1 MIPLDLCLV
10 LFACVAIMC
19 FMMSMQAKWYEIE
32 KQKIVPIAVTLAVTG
47 VIGSE
52 IWFFVE
58 NGDWGGRSL
67 YGAIVF
73 SPLVFLAVA
82 KLLKIKYVDSLDF
95 VAPSGCFALAVI
107 KLQCLKDNC
116 CVGKELYQD
125 ENFVFV
131 RFPSQIVE
139 MIVFLVISAI
149 LFYMSSKPK
158 FRGKIFP
165 WFLIMYGLARFGLDF
180 LRETVL
186 SYLFGLSAGSFW
198 SLCSFIIGVFVLT
211 IIRNKEKRS
220 NVKMQE
226 TL

>member
-1 MIPLDLCLV
+1 MIPFGLFLV
-10 LFACVAIMC
+10 LLACVAIMC
-19 FMMSMQAKWYEIE
+19 LMMSMQAKWYGFE
-32 KQKIVPIAVTLAVTG
+32 KRKTIPIAIALALTG

-73 SPLVFLAVA
+73 SPFVFLAIA
-82 KLLKIKYVDSLDF
+82 KLLKIHYGDSLDL

-116 CVGKELYQD
+116 CVGKEIYQD

-139 MIVFLVISAI
+139 MLVFLMISAI
-149 LFYMSSKPK
+149 LFYMSSKLK

-165 WFLIMYGLARFGLDF
+165 WFLVLYGTARFGLDF
-180 LRETVL
+180 LRETIP

-198 SLCSFIIGVFVLT
+198 SLCSFIIGVAVL
-211 IIRNKEKRS
+211 IIIHLKEKKLRS
-220 NVKMQE
+220 NN
-226 TL
+226 

>member
-1 MIPLDLCLV
+1 MMPVGLFLL

-19 FMMSMQAKWYEIE
+19 FMMSMQAKWYGIE
-32 KQKIVPIAVTLAVTG
+32 KRKTILIAVTLALTG
-47 VIGSE
+47 VLGSE

-73 SPLVFLAVA
+73 SPLVFIAVA
-82 KLLKIKYVDSLDF
+82 KWLKMKYGDSLDF
-95 VAPSGCFALAVI
+95 VAPSGCLALAVI

-116 CVGKELYQD
+116 CVGKEIYQD

-139 MIVFLVISAI
+139 MVTFLIISAI
-149 LFYMSSKPK
+149 LLYMSSKPK
-158 FRGKIFP
+158 CRGKIFL
-165 WFLIMYGLARFGLDF
+165 WFLVLYGAARFGLDF
-180 LRETVL
+180 LRDTIP

-198 SLCSFIIGVFVLT
+198 SLCSFVIGVILLL
-211 IIRNKEKRS
+211 IIMSKENRS
-220 NVKMQE
+220 KNRQKNDF
-226 TL
+226 